1 MRNPSCFLHGP
12 GKAEIEDQPVPE
24 LTDPHE
30 VLVHFWRHGGIQT
43 HITAPLVMGH
53 EASGTVAA
61 VGTSVTRVKVGDRVA
76 IEPGHPCRRC
86 DRCKEGRYNLCPH
99 VRFAAAP
106 PNTHGLLCKFWK
118 APEDFVHRVAAD
130 RISLQEVVLLEPLA
144 VAVHGARLAQIK
156 PGETVIVTGC
166 GTVGLLCAAVAVRV
180 FGAHRAILFDIVEAR
195 VDFAREYLG
204 VEAYLLDKSAT
215 AEENAVAI
223 KHRFDLDE
231 GSVDAV
237 IEASGAQSSI
247 QLGIYLVRPGGSYV
261 QAGLGE
267 SKPRVPMLA
276 LSEKELR
283 VMGSFRYG
291 ADDFALAVEVVERRL
306 VVLKPLISTV
316 TPFYRVTEAWE
327 MTGRGE
333 GIKNLIEGVRD

>member
-1 MRNPSCFLHGP
+1 MAASEQFKEMRNPSCFLHGP

-30 VLVHFWRHGGIQT
+30 VLVRIEFVGVCGSDVHFWRHGGIQT
-43 HITAPLVMGH
+43 HITAPLVMGY

-61 VGTSVTRVKVGDRVA
+61 VETSVTRVK
-76 IEPGHPCRRC
+76 
-86 DRCKEGRYNLCPH
+86 
-99 VRFAAAP
+99 
-106 PNTHGLLCKFWK
+106 FWR
-118 APEDFVHRVAAD
+118 APEDFVHCVAAEG
-130 RISLQEVVLLEPLA
+130 ISLQEVVLLEPLA
-144 VAVHGARLAQIK
+144 VAVHGVWLAQIK
-156 PGETVIVTGC
+156 PGETVIVTGY
-166 GTVGLLCAAVAVRV
+166 GTEGMLCAAVAVRV
-180 FGAHRAILFDIVEAR
+180 FGAHRVIV
-195 VDFAREYLG
+195 
-204 VEAYLLDKSAT
+204 LDCRGQ

-247 QLGIYLVRPGGSYV
+247 QLG
-261 QAGLGE
+261 AGLGE
-267 SKPRVPMLA
+267 SKARAPMLA

-283 VMGSFRYG
+283 IMGCFRYG
-291 ADDFALAVEVVERRL
+291 ADDFALAVEVAERRL

-316 TPFYRVTEAWE
+316 TPFYRATEAWE
-327 MTGRGE
+327 MAGRGE